1 MKRRPF
7 CVVLFF
13 FACAFAIPAQQTP
26 LKVRIRIVLVDK
38 ELNQKPAP
46 FVVVSLKG
54 GTKTTEVK
62 TGLDG
67 TAEALLPPG
76 KYTVTTPKAVELAG
90 KRFSWNLQVAL
101 SRSGGEQ
108 NLDLTNDNAKTEEVS
123 EEAPPES
130 ANSRGGDLSEQF
142 KRLKNSV
149 VTVRSELGHGT
160 GFFVDNKGLV
170 LTNQHVVG
178 SSGYLAVQF
187 DREHKI
193 VAKLIAADPAKDVAL
208 LWVNIAS
215 FPSAVPAPLRR
226 HRSGHAQ
233 CVGRES

>member
-1 MKRRPF
+1 MVMKRRPI
-7 CVVLFF
+7 CVALFLLL
-13 FACAFAIPAQQTP
+13 ACAFALPAQQSTVT
-26 LKVRIRIVLVDK
+26 VRVRIVLVDRD
-38 ELNQKPAP
+38 LNQKPVP
-46 FVVVSLKG
+46 FFVVSLKG
-54 GTKTTEVK
+54 GVKTAEVK

-67 TAEALLPPG
+67 SAETSLPRG
-76 KYTVTTPKAVELAG
+76 IYTVTTPKTVEVAG
-90 KRFSWNLQVAL
+90 KRFSWNLQVKL
-101 SRSGGEQ
+101 SGGEQ
-108 NLDLTNDNAKTEEVS
+108 SLDLSNDNAKTEEVS
-123 EEAPPES
+123 EAAPEPAS
-130 ANSRGGDLSEQF
+130 GRGSDLSEQF

-160 GFFVDNKGLV
+160 GFFVDNKGLI

-215 FPSAVPAPLRR
+215 
-226 HRSGHAQ
+226 
-233 CVGRES
+233 